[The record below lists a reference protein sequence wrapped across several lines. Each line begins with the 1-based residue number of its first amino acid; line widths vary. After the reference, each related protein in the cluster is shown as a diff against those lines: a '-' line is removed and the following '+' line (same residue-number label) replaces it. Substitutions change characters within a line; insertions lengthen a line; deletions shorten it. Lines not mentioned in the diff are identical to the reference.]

1 MNKKVYSVNEI
12 KSIVEP
18 IARAYGVES
27 LFLFGSYAKGCA
39 DENSDVDF
47 RIDKG
52 DVRGIR
58 FAGLFTDLEEVLG
71 KNVDLVTTASL
82 DETFRQRIASEE
94 ILLYAR

>member
-1 MNKKVYSVNEI
+1 MNKKIYSVNEI

-18 IARAYGVES
+18 LAREYGVES
-27 LFLFGSYAKGCA
+27 LFLFGSYAKGNA

-52 DVRGIR
+52 DVRGIK
-58 FAGLFTDLEEVLG
+58 FAGLFTDLEEVLE

-82 DETFRQRIASEE
+82 DEAFRQRIAGEE

>member
-1 MNKKVYSVNEI
+1 MNKKIYSVNEI

-18 IARAYGVES
+18 VAREYGVES
-27 LFLFGSYAKGCA
+27 LFLFGSYANGSA
-39 DENSDVDF
+39 DEYSDIDF

-52 DVRGIR
+52 DVRGIQ
-58 FAGLFTDLEEVLG
+58 FAGLYTDLEEVLG

-82 DETFRQRIASEE
+82 DEAFRQRIAGEE

>member
-12 KSIVEP
+12 KTIVEP

>member
-1 MNKKVYSVNEI
+1 MNKKIYSVNEI

-18 IARAYGVES
+18 VAREYGVES
-27 LFLFGSYAKGCA
+27 LFLFGSYANGSA
-39 DENSDVDF
+39 DEDSDIDF

-52 DVRGIR
+52 DVRGIQ
-58 FAGLFTDLEEVLG
+58 FAGLYTDLEEVLG

-82 DETFRQRIASEE
+82 DEAFKQRIAGEE